1 MTAQQ
6 VLGNFFQPHSRSF
19 SDMAAQMIAK
29 ANSDADIPQQGI
41 GLKFF
46 GSAASAGSFSQAQ
59 VLVLRLLVLMRLVSL
74 QCRFTL
80 LHRVAMYLG
89 RLVLLLAKVVRAST
103 SSLNPKCVKAWR
115 VTRVVLVALPVIPE
129 SGEAGTVG
137 GGGGTAVA
145 APIDVRY
152 TVERINDV
160 EYVTAAQVQAGMQ
173 QAAAQ
178 GAQRGEQ
185 QTLRRLQMSG
195 STRRRIGL

>member
-1 MTAQQ
+1 MVA
-6 VLGNFFQPHSRSF
+6 V
-19 SDMAAQMIAK
+19 
-29 ANSDADIPQQGI
+29 
-41 GLKFF
+41 
-46 GSAASAGSFSQAQ
+46 
-59 VLVLRLLVLMRLVSL
+59 RL
-74 QCRFTL
+74 TL
-80 LHRVAMYLG
+80 LLG
-89 RLVLLLAKVVRAST
+89 VPGAAIPFLVVMFQANNAVIGEGGQGEYVIPESKMRESMARYSRGARGD
-103 SSLNPKCVKAWR
+103 S
-115 VTRVVLVALPVIPE
+115 VIPE

-160 EYVTAAQVQAGMQ
+160 EYVTAAQFQAGMQ

-195 STRRRIGL
+195 STCRRIGL